1 MKEIRIHGRGGQGC
15 VTAGLLIAEAFFQSG
30 KWAQTFPIF
39 GVERRGAPVAAFV
52 RVGDDPILQR
62 YNIYKPHHVLVA
74 DATLVKVVNV
84 VEGLRKDGRIF
95 LNTAWDYDKIGGE
108 GGPVVDIEGFKVH
121 PINATGIA
129 LHWKLGTEQ
138 APIVNTALV
147 GFYLRICGVA
157 LEHGLTAV
165 EKHIPVKVEANK
177 NALADAYHYD
187 MIEDEPW
194 IT

>member
-30 KWAQTFPIF
+30 KWVQTFPIF

-62 YNIYKPHHVLVA
+62 YNVYKPHDVLVA
-74 DATLVKVVNV
+74 DPTLVNVVNV
-84 VEGLRKDGRIF
+84 IEGLRKDGRIF
-95 LNTAWDYDKIGGE
+95 INTPWDYDKGE
-108 GGPVVDIEGFKVH
+108 PEVQIEGFKLH
-121 PINATGIA
+121 PIEATAIA

-165 EKHIPVKVEANK
+165 EKHIPIQTEANK
-177 NALADAYHYD
+177 QAMTDAYHFD
-187 MIEDEPW
+187 MIKD
-194 IT
+194 